1 MSREPD
7 DRALRDA
14 CARRRRE
21 EAEAAPAF
29 ERSLAAA
36 RRAEGPARGGWR
48 RASLLGA
55 LPAAAAVALA
65 LWIGGSP
72 EPQGDPAELGL
83 QEAGAWYA
91 PTDVLL
97 ETPGS
102 ELLREMA
109 PAEESG
115 LEFLIR
121 LDVESRVNFNW
132 RTVA

>member
-1 MSREPD
+1 VSPEPD

-14 CARRRRE
+14 FARLRRE
-21 EAEAAPAF
+21 EAEAAPRF

-36 RRAEGPARGGWR
+36 RRTEGPAPGGWR

-55 LPAAAAVALA
+55 LPVAAAVALA
-65 LWIGGSP
+65 IWIGGSP
-72 EPQGDPAELGL
+72 EPEGDWAEAGL
-83 QEAGAWYA
+83 HEVGAWYA

-102 ELLREMA
+102 ELLREIE